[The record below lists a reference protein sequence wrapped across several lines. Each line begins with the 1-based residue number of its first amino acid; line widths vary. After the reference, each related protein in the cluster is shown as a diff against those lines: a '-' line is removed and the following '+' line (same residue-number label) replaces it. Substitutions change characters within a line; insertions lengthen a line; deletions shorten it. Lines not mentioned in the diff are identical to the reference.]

1 MQQPRLPERP
11 RLVDRIA
18 ERLERLGV
26 DHVFGVS
33 GANIEDL
40 FAAVERRRPRLRVV
54 LAKHEHGAG
63 TAADAYARVTGRLG
77 VVCTTSGGGALNL
90 VHSIAEARASSV
102 PVLAIVGEPPTSLQ
116 GRGAFQDTS
125 GRGGAIDAAA
135 VFGAVSVWCARA
147 ESAADALP
155 RLEAAILAALRE
167 RGPAVL
173 LLAKDLQQ
181 ALSPG
186 LDLTPPAKA
195 PAPETRWV
203 PPRALLEPGLALLRA
218 RPVMIIAGEEI
229 VRSAAREDLARFAEL
244 IDGRVAVT
252 PDALDAY
259 DNFGARFVGVAG
271 AMGHRAVGEA
281 LSDAAVCVLAG
292 TRLPL
297 LARQGLEGS
306 LQEKRLLS
314 LGWRHPFIAPSR
326 GAHIAGPPGA
336 LLRALNEQLARDFEA
351 DTAAPR
357 NQPLQHPSSERGAP
371 DAEGELARPRT
382 SVNASRAAGGS
393 PGESFELT
401 TATALAALERA
412 LPEGATVI
420 ADAGNTGASAVHY
433 LRVPAGGRWLL
444 AMGMAGMGY
453 AYGAA
458 VGAACAT
465 GRRTVVCS
473 GDGAFFMHGF
483 EVHTALEHALPITFL
498 IFNNNAHGMCL
509 VRERLL
515 LREEHGY
522 NAFRPAHIA
531 AGMTAMV
538 PGVPGYECTTLRE
551 LEDALHRSRDQRG
564 PVVISVELPG
574 VEVPPFAAFHQ
585 ALEQSAQTQ
594 DGSQIRGGSP

>member
-1 MQQPRLPERP
+1 MQQPSLPERP
-11 RLVDRIA
+11 RLADRIA

-26 DHVFGVS
+26 GHVFGVG

-40 FAAVERRRPRLRVV
+40 FAAIERRRPRLRIV

-90 VHSIAEARASSV
+90 VHAMAEARASSV

-125 GRGGAIDAAA
+125 GRNGAIDAAA

-147 ESAADALP
+147 ESAAEVLQ
-155 RLEAAILAALRE
+155 RLEAAILAASRE

-181 ALSPG
+181 ATAAGFGAIPPTRTG
-186 LDLTPPAKA
+186 ALDA
-195 PAPETRWV
+195 PWS

-218 RPVMIIAGEEI
+218 RPVLIIAGEEI
-229 VRSAAREDLARFAEL
+229 ARSAAREDLARFAEL
-244 IDGRVAVT
+244 IDARVAVT
-252 PDALDAY
+252 PDARDAY
-259 DNFGARFVGVAG
+259 DNFGSRFVGVAG
-271 AMGHRAVGEA
+271 AMGHSAVAEA
-281 LSDAAVCVLAG
+281 LSAAAVCVLAG

-297 LARQGLEGS
+297 LARQGLESS
-306 LQEKRLLS
+306 LQEKRVLS
-314 LGWRHPFIAPSR
+314 LGWGHPFIAPPL
-326 GAHIAGPPGA
+326 GARVAGPPRA
-336 LLRALNEQLARDFEA
+336 LLRAFNAELDRDLEPDSAARRDHSLSR
-351 DTAAPR
+351 AA
-357 NQPLQHPSSERGAP
+357 SARGRSHANG
-371 DAEGELARPRT
+371 DLARPGT
-382 SVNASRAAGGS
+382 PASASSAPAGAPS
-393 PGESFELT
+393 DPFALT
-401 TATALAALERA
+401 TARVLAALERA
-412 LPEGATVI
+412 LPDGVTLI

-433 LRVPAGGRWLL
+433 LGVPRGGRWLL

-483 EVHTALEHALPITFL
+483 EIHTAIEHALPITYL

-522 NAFRPAHIA
+522 NVFRPAHIA
-531 AGMTAMV
+531 AGLGAML
-538 PGVPGYECTTLRE
+538 PGLAGHDCRTLPE
-551 LEDALHRSRDQRG
+551 LEDALHRTRDHEG
-564 PVVISVELPG
+564 PVVIAVELPD
-574 VEVPPFAAFHQ
+574 VEVPPFTAFRQ
-585 ALEQSAQTQ
+585 ALEQSAQTHAALRV
-594 DGSQIRGGSP
+594 RGGPP